1 MKVPL
6 FAYFSAT
13 ANHDFMETAADTALA
28 GLDITRFG
36 SGVFL
41 RTMEREIQW
50 EVRADQVDQ
59 AKRELV
65 KLGFRVVIGRR

>member
-6 FAYFSAT
+6 FAYFAAT
-13 ANHDFMETAADTALA
+13 ANHDFMETAANSALA
-28 GLDITRFG
+28 GLDFTHLG

-41 RTMEREIQW
+41 RTAEREIQW
-50 EVRADQVDQ
+50 EIQADHVDQ
-59 AKRELV
+59 AKRKLE